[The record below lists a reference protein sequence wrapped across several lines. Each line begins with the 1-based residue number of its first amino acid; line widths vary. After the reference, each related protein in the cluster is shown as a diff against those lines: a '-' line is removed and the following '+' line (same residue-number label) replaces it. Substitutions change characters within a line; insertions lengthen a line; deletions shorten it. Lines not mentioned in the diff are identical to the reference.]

1 MELYKMM
8 IEISIGELL
17 DKYTIL
23 EIKEERINDNVKLY
37 NVKKEK
43 FIIKKELEKMNYL
56 NEFSVEI
63 LELKEINTQLW
74 EIEDSIRVKEANLQF
89 DNEFIELAR
98 SVYMTN
104 DRRFA
109 IKNKINQISKSNIVE
124 EKSYAQFK

>member
-1 MELYKMM
+1 MM

>member
-43 FIIKKELEKMNYL
+43 FII
-56 NEFSVEI
+56 
-63 LELKEINTQLW
+63 
-74 EIEDSIRVKEANLQF
+74 
-89 DNEFIELAR
+89 
-98 SVYMTN
+98 
-104 DRRFA
+104 
-109 IKNKINQISKSNIVE
+109 
-124 EKSYAQFK
+124 

>member
-1 MELYKMM
+1 
-8 IEISIGELL
+8 
-17 DKYTIL
+17 
-23 EIKEERINDNVKLY
+23 
-37 NVKKEK
+37 
-43 FIIKKELEKMNYL
+43 MNYL